1 MIHLYFTIVKIC
13 LCNAG
18 NYMELHGIVSKD
30 SDRNNDKE
38 QRNYFFCGVNKKCL
52 TWKKGNPERTS
63 QHL

>member
-1 MIHLYFTIVKIC
+1 
-13 LCNAG
+13 
-18 NYMELHGIVSKD
+18 MELHGIVSKD

-38 QRNYFFCGVNKKCL
+38 QRNYFFCGINRKCL